1 MSVCPLCS
9 GQRPEWVRV
18 GQEPPSSIQIQPPD
32 SPLGSKDAEPFLPTR
47 HTMDQDDPR
56 GHRQS
61 YNRYRAGAGI
71 PFLKRAFAQN
81 QELLAASAGNLE
93 WLHHSL
99 KHRKGIR
106 SDCRGFTALHLAAE
120 RGHLDCVIALVDRY
134 KFPLSMTTTK
144 GWTPLHLA
152 INKEKP
158 AVSLKCIQFLL
169 EKGAPVNVQNQNGV
183 TPLHLAAWE
192 GMLDCI
198 KVLVKAGADV
208 HALDRQ
214 NRKSIDL
221 CRAWNHRECA
231 RFLKDAMWKQDKK
244 DLAEEMGQLS
254 QLKKR
259 LLVMQNKYLLE
270 KKVARGRKMAGKDRQ
285 ILSWRASLGRGPV
298 EGLEEGG
305 LRGPSSLN
313 SFAFRP
319 GALSFYPS
327 LVMQT
332 QLQPLTFW
340 KEKEAQNQVAFT
352 QWLQTKPLPRLA
364 KIKILEPAGVTKE
377 SAPVTK
383 KSAQVTEQSAS
394 VTKKSVPVSKEPP
407 RVTKEAAHMKKY
419 PQVTKP
425 QPPRRPH
432 PPCKR
437 PPVLIL
443 PARQRLRP
451 LKRTQP
457 SNTGGPLTVLPSLS
471 PRIPNHQSRP
481 SSGPASSPRS
491 PRSSSHSSHGPSPP
505 LTARS
510 RGSTLLKWADG
521 VSSATIF
528 RRSPSLPLSLQYSPR
543 SHHRHSYTLLHTP
556 TPQRTLSES
565 QLRNGQKRRASTSP
579 APSPPMRPLALLHV
593 HSADTP
599 LTPPPARPSSSF
611 RWTATWN
618 SSTKAEARPVTQIA
632 FPQVVRLGVHPDTTP
647 EPDLCNFLKFYP
659 NGEGGAHI
667 QTADGQWI
675 FPVPRLP
682 FKVLLRELCPSR
694 RAQRLRVPEG
704 LRRITVQD
712 LPRRRYPGDQR
723 FWTDSMAMSLRDT
736 FDPAFISLVR
746 KHQGLPPLSPTS
758 SPSSSLTSS
767 VALRQCWAFL
777 FYSFNNPPL

>member
-1 MSVCPLCS
+1 LHRPSPGWPRPHPPPRSPTSPTLSHLVISRLASPTSIRPCSPLTCPIPTVL
-9 GQRPEWVRV
+9 Q
-18 GQEPPSSIQIQPPD
+18 PPSSSSCPKLRAPTLHALLRLR
-32 SPLGSKDAEPFLPTR
+32 SPFSCTP
-47 HTMDQDDPR
+47 
-56 GHRQS
+56 S
-61 YNRYRAGAGI
+61 YRAGAGI

-327 LVMQT
+327 L
-332 QLQPLTFW
+332 
-340 KEKEAQNQVAFT
+340 
-352 QWLQTKPLPRLA
+352 
-364 KIKILEPAGVTKE
+364 
-377 SAPVTK
+377 
-383 KSAQVTEQSAS
+383 
-394 VTKKSVPVSKEPP
+394 KSVPVSKEPP

-419 PQVTKP
+419 PQVT
-425 QPPRRPH
+425 
-432 PPCKR
+432 
-437 PPVLIL
+437 
-443 PARQRLRP
+443 
-451 LKRTQP
+451 
-457 SNTGGPLTVLPSLS
+457 N
-471 PRIPNHQSRP
+471 
-481 SSGPASSPRS
+481 
-491 PRSSSHSSHGPSPP
+491 
-505 LTARS
+505 
-510 RGSTLLKWADG
+510 
-521 VSSATIF
+521 
-528 RRSPSLPLSLQYSPR
+528 
-543 SHHRHSYTLLHTP
+543 
-556 TPQRTLSES
+556 
-565 QLRNGQKRRASTSP
+565 
-579 APSPPMRPLALLHV
+579 
-593 HSADTP
+593 
-599 LTPPPARPSSSF
+599 
-611 RWTATWN
+611 
-618 SSTKAEARPVTQIA
+618 TKAEARPVTQIA

-736 FDPAFISLVR
+736 FDPAFISLAPR
-746 KHQGLPPLSPTS
+746 QNLAPSSPAQFLLLPGLNLSP
-758 SPSSSLTSS
+758 LGFGW
-767 VALRQCWAFL
+767 R
-777 FYSFNNPPL
+777 